1 MTYLTPPTAYPYKE
15 GSLFLS
21 RSFSGD
27 IGVSL
32 ERHAITIAGARSG
45 KGACAIIPN
54 LLRWPHSALVIDP
67 KGENAVETYKTRG
80 ASFGAF
86 HILDPFQTADVPDEA
101 RAAFNPLSAV
111 TPDSLT
117 AREDVEVIA
126 DGLVKRS
133 DPKHAQWDDG
143 AAAILA
149 GLIAFVITDAPE
161 DKRTLKSVRDILLQS
176 RDDLYNDAQSMLEC
190 DGCGGLA
197 KAAGVAI
204 MTAIESEKGMEQEF
218 LEGAR
223 RHSKWLDSPAVSS
236 VLDHSTFD
244 LADLKKKP
252 TTVYVVLPPQYLET
266 HAAFMRLF
274 VRCAINVMAIG
285 GSGKGEKCLFILDEF
300 FALGRI
306 DEISKSC
313 GLMPSYGVHLWPFL
327 QDLGQLK
334 NLYHGNLWETF
345 FANSDVAMFFGNTDT
360 TTTEYVSKRIGNVSP
375 QELNVSP
382 PIANSEVIHDERWKA
397 AVQAD
402 YADAMTEYNRRTK
415 EIGTPRLPP
424 DKVASIVGKPDGDVV
439 ASSML
444 VFAKGGDIL
453 HLKLAPYFQPVTY
466 AAPPAI
472 VQEQPPLP
480 LTNHQMK
487 EADRR
492 EEVARYKAAAEKR
505 NRRNNIIFYSVV
517 VILAIL
523 VIPWLL
529 KTIFPVWFG

>member
-15 GSLFLS
+15 GNLFLGLGS
-21 RSFSGD
+21 SGD
-27 IGVSL
+27 VGVSL
-32 ERHAITIAGARSG
+32 ERHAITVAGARSG

-80 ASFGAF
+80 AFFGAF
-86 HILDPFQTADVPDEA
+86 YVLDPFRTADVPDEA
-101 RAAFNPLSAV
+101 RAAFNPLAV
-111 TPDSLT
+111 ITADSLT

-149 GLIAFVITDAPE
+149 GIIAFVITDAPE
-161 DKRTLKSVRDILLQS
+161 DKRTLKSVRGILLQS

-204 MTAIESEKGMEQEF
+204 MTAIESEKGMEKEF

-274 VRCAINVMAIG
+274 VRCAINVMAVG

-345 FANSDVAMFFGNTDT
+345 FANSDAAMFFGNTDT
-360 TTTEYVSKRIGNVSP
+360 TTTEYVSKRIGNVTP

-382 PIANSEVIHDERWKA
+382 PEASSRVEHDQHLIQA
-397 AVQAD
+397 IQAD
-402 YADAMTEYNRRTK
+402 YTNAMTEYNRRTK

-424 DKVASIVGKPDGDVV
+424 DKVASIVGKRDGDVV

-453 HLKLAPYFQPVTY
+453 HLKLAPYFQPTTY
-466 AAPPAI
+466 TPPQPV
-472 VQEQPPLP
+472 VQEQPPIP
-480 LTNHQMK
+480 LSTNEDEVRRRKKIGQDAFNARMK
-487 EADRR
+487 RDRR
-492 EEVARYKAAAEKR
+492 
-505 NRRNNIIFYSVV
+505 NTIIFYSVV
-517 VILAIL
+517 CLL
-523 VIPWLL
+523 VVAALQWLSNW
-529 KTIFPVWFG
+529 ISG

>member
-15 GSLFLS
+15 GNLFLGLGPN
-21 RSFSGD
+21 GD
-27 IGVSL
+27 VGVSL
-32 ERHAITIAGARSG
+32 ERHAITVAGARSG

-80 ASFGAF
+80 TFSGAF
-86 HILDPFQTADVPDEA
+86 YVLDPFRTADVPDTA
-101 RAAFNPLSAV
+101 RAAFNPLAAIS
-111 TPDSLT
+111 TDSLT

-161 DKRTLKSVRDILLQS
+161 DKRTLKSVRGILLQS

-274 VRCAINVMAIG
+274 VRCAINVMAVG

-345 FANSDVAMFFGNTDT
+345 FANSDAAMFFGNTDT
-360 TTTEYVSKRIGNVSP
+360 TTTEYVSKRIGNVTP

-382 PIANSEVIHDERWKA
+382 PTAPSSVESNQFLEKA
-397 AVQAD
+397 IQAD
-402 YADAMTEYNRRTK
+402 YTDAMTEYNRRTR

-424 DKVASIVGKPDGDVV
+424 DKVASIVGKRDGDVV

-453 HLKLAPYFQPVTY
+453 HLKLAPYFKPTTYIPPQPV
-466 AAPPAI
+466 I
-472 VQEQPPLP
+472 QQQPPIN
-480 LTNHQMK
+480 LTPRQDDLK
-487 EADRR
+487 SRW
-492 EEVARYKAAAEKR
+492 EVARKAREEEGKR
-505 NRRNNIIFYSVV
+505 NLRNT
-517 VILAIL
+517 ILAYGIAAIIAL
-523 VIPWLL
+523 FVIRWLL
-529 KTIFPVWFG
+529 KTIFPLWFG